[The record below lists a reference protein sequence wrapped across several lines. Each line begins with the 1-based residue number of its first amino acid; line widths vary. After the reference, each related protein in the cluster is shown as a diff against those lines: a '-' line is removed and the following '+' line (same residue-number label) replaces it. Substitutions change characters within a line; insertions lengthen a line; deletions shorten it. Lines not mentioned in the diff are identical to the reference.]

1 MRSLARGFRHGRRF
15 ALLGA
20 LAAVLVLSGCGGGRD
35 TNEVRI
41 PLGAGGVGFLPLLMM
56 REHGLIE
63 KHAAEAGIEDLE
75 VRWVELG
82 GPAVVN
88 DALLSGSVDFIAAGP
103 PGFVTLWD
111 RTRESLDVR
120 GVAAIAALPMYLNT
134 RAEHLNSLEDL
145 REQDKIALTAVKV
158 SIPAIV
164 MQMYARQQHGLEEAT
179 RFDRYTVT
187 MTHPDGV
194 VALTSGAGEI
204 TAHYTSPPFHQRE
217 REDPAVR
224 TIQTTDEVVG
234 PGTTFTMLST
244 TARYREENPE
254 IYGAVIA
261 ALREANAM
269 IEADIEHAAEVL
281 YEADSGAGFS
291 VEALAEVLRD
301 PDIEFTTRPA
311 NVDRYAEFMYEIG
324 SIRHLPESQR
334 DLFFPEIFD
343 GSGG

>member
-1 MRSLARGFRHGRRF
+1 MRSLLVREAVARWAVALTG
-15 ALLGA
+15 ALL
-20 LAAVLVLSGCGGGRD
+20 LSSCGGQRD
-35 TNEVRI
+35 ANEVRI

-63 KHAAEAGIEDLE
+63 KHAAQAGIPDLQ
-75 VRWVELG
+75 VGWIELG

-111 RTRESLDVR
+111 RTYDSIDVR

-134 RAEHLNSLEDL
+134 RAEHLDSLEDL
-145 REQDKIALTAVKV
+145 REEDKIALTAVKV

-164 MQMYARQQHGLEEAT
+164 MQMYARQQHGLDEAT

-187 MTHPDGV
+187 MAHPDGV
-194 VALTSGAGEI
+194 VALTSGSGAI

-244 TARYREENPE
+244 TARYRTENPE
-254 IYGAVIA
+254 VYGAVIA
-261 ALREANAM
+261 ALREANAL
-269 IEADIEHAAEVL
+269 IEADVEHAAQVL
-281 YEADSGAGFS
+281 YESDGGAGFS
-291 VEALAEVLRD
+291 VEALVDLLRD
-301 PDIEFTTRPA
+301 PDIQFTTEPA
-311 NVDRYAEFMYEIG
+311 NVDRYAEFMYEIE
-324 SIRHLPESQR
+324 SIRHRPSPEHG
-334 DLFFPEIFD
+334 LFFPEVFD
-343 GSGG
+343 GTGG